1 MADLVQE
8 GTFGLMRAVDKFDWE
23 RGFRFSTYATWWI
36 RQALQRAVQ
45 QHGRTIRIPLEVGE
59 QIQRLELTKAEL
71 ASTLGRAATEEELY
85 EATGMTA
92 DERESLE
99 DVARV
104 TASLDQPAA
113 LESSTTLGELVAPD
127 ETDFAGE
134 VEETMV
140 YEQVREAVER
150 LPGLQRDVLRL
161 RFGFGGDSPAS
172 LQSTAERLGVGVRR
186 VRRAEEEAL
195 AALSGDPNV
204 LGIHEAA

>member
-1 MADLVQE
+1 
-8 GTFGLMRAVDKFDWE
+8 
-23 RGFRFSTYATWWI
+23 
-36 RQALQRAVQ
+36 
-45 QHGRTIRIPLEVGE
+45 VGE

-71 ASTLGRAATEEELY
+71 ATTLGRAPTEEELY

-92 DERESLE
+92 DERHSLE

-113 LESSTTLGELVAPD
+113 SESATTLGELVAPD
-127 ETDFAGE
+127 NSDFVGE

-140 YEQVREAVER
+140 FDQLRAAVEK

-195 AALSGDPNV
+195 AALSDDPDV
-204 LGIHEAA
+204 VGVHQAA